1 MAGLDSSIKSL
12 IAASH
17 GAAAGVVRS
26 ECGASARGGG
36 GPVAAQPRTEEYVP
50 FYSARRRLFP
60 GFVFCRF
67 DYHRRLPVLITPG
80 VTSIVGFGGDPVPV
94 SESEIDDI
102 KTILASGLPAQP
114 WPFIR
119 VGQPVRIE
127 CGSLAGLEGILLRE
141 KDTLRVVVQHRAAP
155 PLRRRRDRSR
165 RPVWPSTAQRMP
177 KGPACISRLDFC
189 VC

>member
-1 MAGLDSSIKSL
+1 MAGHISLKSL
-12 IAASH
+12 TSACMTPRLEWFAL
-17 GAAAGVVRS
+17 GV
-26 ECGASARGGG
+26 
-36 GPVAAQPRTEEYVP
+36 QPRQEEAVARSLRSRGLEEYVP
-50 FYSARRRLFP
+50 IRSGRRRLFP

-80 VTSIVGFGGDPVPV
+80 VTSIVGFGSDPVPV

>member
-1 MAGLDSSIKSL
+1 MTPRLEWFAL
-12 IAASH
+12 
-17 GAAAGVVRS
+17 GV
-26 ECGASARGGG
+26 
-36 GPVAAQPRTEEYVP
+36 QPRQEEAVARSLRSRGLEEYVP
-50 FYSARRRLFP
+50 IRSGRRRLFP

-80 VTSIVGFGGDPVPV
+80 VTSIVGFGSDPVPV

-127 CGSLAGLEGILLRE
+127 RGSLAGLEGILLRE
-141 KDTLRVVVQHRAAP
+141 KDTLRVVVSIEL
-155 PLRRRRDRSR
+155 LRRSVAVEIDRDVLCAVHFGTREKLPYFAR
-165 RPVWPSTAQRMP
+165 Q
-177 KGPACISRLDFC
+177 K
-189 VC
+189 